1 LKIGIPGHE
10 TPKYSIEFD
19 DNCYYYYDDGD
30 DDFAIIFI
38 IKNPFLFLILL
49 DLIQD
54 YFELMI
60 SMKPALIEDFN
71 DYESTNSSY
80 NPDNDRALLLDEVIE
95 QHFNVAAKTG
105 ISNNNIGIND
115 TTNRFGYNLTRALL
129 RTFKNEIAS
138 NYYFSLDDTL
148 GYAYSSYNTYIPLE
162 QKPLCIYFPLLR
174 HQLDNNGHS
183 SGLPQYDPNDTRK
196 YVHSFSLYIRLNS
209 NGEVQDSVPY
219 MSYGD
224 DLYNLIYCSLWSYG
238 SVPSWRSDTCD
249 ITLPFR
255 FAGIS
260 DCTEPDYWNN
270 ETTIHNANYLF
281 LIVKPAPTDPSTVTY
296 NIKGIGCGELTT
308 EVTTFS
314 DFRADYDLRN
324 SIVASGLTNVSRINH
339 QRGGY
344 PIDEISNELS
354 SYRGADAETYFV
366 LFNES
371 IVDNQDDFYTL
382 YQSVTSA
389 LPNSIVCY
397 IGSDEKIPDGYKS
410 KVVHS
415 NAIVTDL
422 DTNEQVP
429 LVIKF
434 INYAKKLHKLFNG

>member
-1 LKIGIPGHE
+1 
-10 TPKYSIEFD
+10 
-19 DNCYYYYDDGD
+19 
-30 DDFAIIFI
+30 
-38 IKNPFLFLILL
+38 
-49 DLIQD
+49 
-54 YFELMI
+54 
-60 SMKPALIEDFN
+60 
-71 DYESTNSSY
+71 
-80 NPDNDRALLLDEVIE
+80 
-95 QHFNVAAKTG
+95 
-105 ISNNNIGIND
+105 
-115 TTNRFGYNLTRALL
+115 LT
-129 RTFKNEIAS
+129 
-138 NYYFSLDDTL
+138 Y
-148 GYAYSSYNTYIPLE
+148 
-162 QKPLCIYFPLLR
+162 C
-174 HQLDNNGHS
+174 
-183 SGLPQYDPNDTRK
+183 DP
-196 YVHSFSLYIRLNS
+196 
-209 NGEVQDSVPY
+209 
-219 MSYGD
+219 
-224 DLYNLIYCSLWSYG
+224 WSYG
-238 SVPSWRSDTCD
+238 SVPSWRSNTCD

-270 ETTIHNANYLF
+270 ETAIHNANYLF

-314 DFRADYDLRN
+314 DFRADYNFFNVIAARP
-324 SIVASGLTNVSRINH
+324 LTDAIRINP
-339 QRGGY
+339 QGGGY

-371 IVDNQDDFYTL
+371 IVDNRDDFYTL

-397 IGSDEKIPDGYKS
+397 IGSDEKIPNDYKS

-429 LVIKF
+429 LVIKY
-434 INYAKKLHKLFNG
+434 INYAKKLHKLLNGQED